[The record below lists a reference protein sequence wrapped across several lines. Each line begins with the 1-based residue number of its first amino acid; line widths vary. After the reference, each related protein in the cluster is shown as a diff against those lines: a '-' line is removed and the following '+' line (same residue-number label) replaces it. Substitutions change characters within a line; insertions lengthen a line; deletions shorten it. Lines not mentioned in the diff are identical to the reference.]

1 MPKGSAE
8 LTNARREEILTGK
21 DKIDYR
27 KFKPALFQFP
37 TYEYLETGEIL
48 GGCMKMN

>member
-1 MPKGSAE
+1 ME
-8 LTNARREEILTGK
+8 EEILTGK